1 MLQHFGK
8 PSFWDLGIRVNGTE
22 CKANVVVFGVVV
34 VAVTLALAVGVA
46 VAVLVVIVVVAA
58 IVIVIVIIMVIVTV
72 RSVAGVI
79 VIGVVTVVVVVV
91 GGIVVSVACCMCGEC
106 TNVAPN
112 FSSRPEGGRLRKKD
126 GANFSNS
133 EKSHS
138 DTLLA

>member
-1 MLQHFGK
+1 MGNQAFG
-8 PSFWDLGIRVNGTE
+8 FWGSEPTGQCE
-22 CKANVVVFGVVV
+22 ANVVVFGVVV

-46 VAVLVVIVVVAA
+46 VAVLVVIVVVAVAA
-58 IVIVIVIIMVIVTV
+58 IVIAIVMDIVTF

>member
-1 MLQHFGK
+1 MLKHLGK
-8 PSFWDLGIRVNGTE
+8 PSFWVLGTRANGTE
-22 CKANVVVFGVVV
+22 CEANVVVFGVVV
-34 VAVTLALAVGVA
+34 VAVALALAVGVA
-46 VAVLVVIVVVAA
+46 VAVLVVIVVVA
-58 IVIVIVIIMVIVTV
+58 IMVIVIVMVIVTV

-79 VIGVVTVVVVVV
+79 VIGVVTVVVVV

-138 DTLLA
+138 DTLLT